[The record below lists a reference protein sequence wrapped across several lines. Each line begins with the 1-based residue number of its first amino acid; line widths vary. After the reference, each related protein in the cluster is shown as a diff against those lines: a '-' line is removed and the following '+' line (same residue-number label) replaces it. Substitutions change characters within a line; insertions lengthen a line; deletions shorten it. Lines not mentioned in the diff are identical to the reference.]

1 MVGDPE
7 GVAGVVVDRQGAPP
21 DGDVGLLGRAV
32 DDDQR
37 HDVGAGRVA
46 LGRGAGLAEVEQPV
60 DGGEHAVVGE
70 VAGRGDDEVA
80 GPVPALMERGDVVAA
95 HGLDGVAGAEGLAP
109 ERVLGV
115 EALVERGEHEVVG
128 GVLAHEDLLDDD
140 LPLGVEL
147 VGPERR
153 LAHDV
158 GQQAQAGLELGHGQA
173 QVVRR
178 VLAARVGVHL
188 AADGVDRHGD
198 RAGRPLLG
206 AFEQEVLEEVGRAG
220 GGLGLVTRAHGEPH
234 ADADRPGLGHALGDD
249 AHTRGQLGTFDAGVG
264 QSRLRGSGVSGDGRH
279 LHGHHDHGRRHRHGS
294 RRHGRRR
301 PDRGRPALR

>member
-1 MVGDPE
+1 MSSTTCEQLAEAVRGGARVDHQRADVAVGRGRREHRVGQAPLLADLLEQAARHAPAEDVVGDPE
-7 GVAGVVVDRQGAPP
+7 GVAVVVVDGQRPPP
-21 DGDVGLLGRAV
+21 DGHVGLLGGPV

-46 LGRGAGLAEVEQPV
+46 LGGDTGLAEVEQAV
-60 DGGEHAVVGE
+60 DGGQHAVVGE

-80 GPVPALMERGDVVAA
+80 GPVPALVEGGDVVAA
-95 HGLDGVAGAEGLAP
+95 HGLDGLAGAEGLAA

-140 LPLGVEL
+140 LTLGVEL

-198 RAGRPLLG
+198 RAGRPL
-206 AFEQEVLEEVGRAG
+206 ARC
-220 GGLGLVTRAHGEPH
+220 P
-234 ADADRPGLGHALGDD
+234 
-249 AHTRGQLGTFDAGVG
+249 
-264 QSRLRGSGVSGDGRH
+264 
-279 LHGHHDHGRRHRHGS
+279 
-294 RRHGRRR
+294 
-301 PDRGRPALR
+301 